1 MATYKATKVLLYA
14 HCLAFL
20 SQPELVQTIAIVEG
34 AGWEKCITKIS
45 NWQNFPC
52 VMNMSTPSLHDLRL
66 HSLIVNKRSGLKAYL
81 ACSTYMK
88 MVPDAV
94 LPSPD
99 NVRAPL
105 AFQSNL

>member
-1 MATYKATKVLLYA
+1 
-14 HCLAFL
+14 
-20 SQPELVQTIAIVEG
+20 
-34 AGWEKCITKIS
+34 
-45 NWQNFPC
+45 
-52 VMNMSTPSLHDLRL
+52 MSTPSLHDLRL
-66 HSLIVNKRSGLKAYL
+66 HSLIVNKMSGLKAYL